1 MHKRYIASICH
12 ANAKSATK
20 QRSFLRSVWR
30 AKIDGAPIA
39 MSSMVRVLVR
49 FAEIRR
55 IRRLDAGV
63 PVIRSLGHSG
73 DRFGF
78 VDSEKKIYNK

>member
-1 MHKRYIASICH
+1 
-12 ANAKSATK
+12 
-20 QRSFLRSVWR
+20 
-30 AKIDGAPIA
+30 